1 MISKDLL
8 LTVPSEARRLQRSG
22 GTPVA
27 MVPNAFSPF
36 GSVSRFWDLNHEWA
50 FTPNNTRQLVE
61 VMGFD
66 SAVEFRECDPREH
79 GLFNAVRYM
88 LWQAIGAVIAV
99 LLFMRLATQEIV
111 SIQ

>member
-1 MISKDLL
+1 
-8 LTVPSEARRLQRSG
+8 
-22 GTPVA
+22 

-66 SAVEFRECDPREH
+66 SDVEFRECDPREH